1 MITKKTYR
9 LDDQLSND
17 ITKMAQENNVSEN
30 QMVENALK
38 YYRDYYYMQNKATVI
53 NEDILKLNKAA
64 VDLLEQRINNKTN
77 QVLSDLAI
85 QTCIIEQIIAGSLA
99 VDPLIIPEYRKKAIA
114 FLKANNRVLRLE
126 EIVE

>member
-1 MITKKTYR
+1 MTTKKTYR

-17 ITKMAQENNVSEN
+17 ITKMAQENNISEN
-30 QMVENALK
+30 QMIENALK
-38 YYRDYYYMQNKATVI
+38 YYRDYYYMQNKASVI
-53 NEDILKLNKAA
+53 NEDILKLNRAA

-85 QTCIIEQIIAGSLA
+85 QTCIIEQIIAGSLS